1 MIRGFDL
8 RQCRCERNAEVVL
21 KLTNI
26 RLPVN
31 ESEDRLRDYCSRRLR
46 VPSSAITG
54 LRILR
59 KSLDVRNKRRLE
71 HVFTAAVALED
82 EAAVAKRRIPTVSAY
97 VPTPFQPPSP
107 GPQVL
112 RERPVIVGA
121 GPAGLLCAYQLAE
134 LGYFPLVL
142 ERGKS
147 VRDRTRDVR
156 EFDRGGA
163 FDPESNYLF
172 GEGGAGTFSDGKL
185 TCRNTGSDTDRVLE
199 IFAECKGGP
208 SIQYEARP
216 HLGSNRLPAVVKA
229 LRRRIVEMGGEI
241 RFQCRV
247 DELVVQSGR
256 VVGVETTGGR
266 LPCEV
271 LVLAVG
277 HSARDT
283 IEMLRRARLPIE
295 FKPFQAGLR
304 IEQPQSTVTRVQ
316 YGMGPLAACLGPADY
331 TMKVE
336 AEGREVFTFCMC
348 AGGYVI
354 ASASQPGYLCTNGM
368 SRSFHESPYANSGV
382 VTTIDA
388 DDLECM
394 GFGRDALSGV
404 RFQEA
409 CERKGYV
416 LGGGGWQAPIQR
428 PEDFAANRASRGPL
442 ASSYARGVRPANL
455 REVLPPEVARRLME
469 GLSAMDAR
477 WRGDFLRDATLV
489 GPESRG
495 SCPIRMTRD
504 PVGRESLGIGGV
516 YPIGEGAGFAGG
528 IVSAAVD
535 GLRTACAIVRRCQ
548 PFRK

>member
-1 MIRGFDL
+1 M
-8 RQCRCERNAEVVL
+8 L

-31 ESEDRLRDYCSRRLR
+31 ESEDRLRDYCSRRLG
-46 VPSSAITG
+46 VPPSAITG

-59 KSLDVRNKRRLE
+59 KSLDIRRKRRLE
-71 HVFTAAVALED
+71 HVFTAAVSLHD
-82 EAAVAKRRIPTVSAY
+82 EAAVARRRIPTVTAY
-97 VPTPFQPPSP
+97 VPTPFQPPAP
-107 GPQVL
+107 GQHVL

-134 LGYFPLVL
+134 MGYAPILL

-199 IFAECKGGP
+199 ILAECKGGA
-208 SIQYEARP
+208 SILYEARP

-241 RFQCRV
+241 RFECRV
-247 DELVVQSGR
+247 EELLVQSGR
-256 VVGVETTGGR
+256 VVGVETTRGR
-266 LPCEV
+266 LACEV
-271 LVLAVG
+271 AVLAIG

-283 IEMLRRARLPIE
+283 IEMLRRAGLPIE
-295 FKPFQAGLR
+295 FKPFQAGVR

-316 YGMGPLAACLGPADY
+316 YGTGPLAACLGPADY

-336 AEGREVFTFCMC
+336 AGGRDVFTFCMC

-354 ASASQPGYLCTNGM
+354 ASVSQPQLLCTNGM
-368 SRSFHESPYANSGV
+368 SRSFHESPFANSGV

-388 DDLECM
+388 DDLERM

-409 CERKGYV
+409 CERKGYE
-416 LGGGGWQAPIQR
+416 LGGGGYRAPIQR
-428 PEDFAANRASRGPL
+428 PEDFAADRPSRGSL

-455 REVLPPEVARRLME
+455 REALPPEIARRLMD
-469 GLSAMDAR
+469 GLAAMDAR

-504 PVGRESLGIGGV
+504 PVGRESVGVAGV